1 MGLRFNPPQRDR
13 TDHTFRGDTRDIS
26 VQMGKMMSCLKIAV
40 IALCV
45 FIGSVAAAPVGI
57 IDELNGSTGWWI
69 EQRDPSYGKVE
80 FSNGT
85 IVIFRNATATIN
97 DVAIHKTYRFPFR
110 DNTWIHVLVRQ
121 PQGARL
127 GADMYTDIYLNETKI
142 AEFNVNG
149 EEHWFNQNGQCTAKV
164 LDDSFHIGL
173 AADNRNYLENVSNS
187 LTWTNDVP
195 VSYPPRVQIAYW
207 QWTLYSVQYHVAQ
220 DGVARWRFLVDG
232 NEIVYRD
239 IGYRAPE
246 GQFQNVATVRPI
258 DGGNDVSFRLA
269 VLGDGDLYKKGNG
282 YAGAEQRQCFSD
294 LSPFWVDANHTAHPD
309 TARIE
314 WDLLMIGNAHH
325 GDYDLH
331 TIKSLIYAGK
341 VSTSTAIL
349 TDMISWQDAQFNC
362 PYVSHDEIR
371 RVHRRKPRKPEA
383 LDFCLERVKNDIYAG
398 SIGTADAVLTDLIS
412 WQNAQF
418 NCPYMSED
426 EKNKVKISSKGSQ
439 EFCTQ

>member
-1 MGLRFNPPQRDR
+1 MQIL
-13 TDHTFRGDTRDIS
+13 
-26 VQMGKMMSCLKIAV
+26 KMMCSLKVGVMAV
-40 IALCV
+40 GLCV
-45 FIGSVAAAPVGI
+45 GSVAAAPVGI

-69 EQRDPSYGKVE
+69 EPRDPSYGKVE
-80 FSNGT
+80 FDNGT
-85 IVIFRNATATIN
+85 IVIFRNPTATMN

-110 DNTWIHVLVRQ
+110 GNTWIHVLIRQ
-121 PQGARL
+121 PHGARL

-149 EEHWFNQNGQCTAKV
+149 EEDWTRDKNGQCTAKSCNPK
-164 LDDSFHIGL
+164 DCKKTFHIGL
-173 AADNRNYLENVSNS
+173 AADNRDYLENMYNEF
-187 LTWTNDVP
+187 TWTNDIP
-195 VSYPPRVQIAYW
+195 VDYPPGVEIPYSKP
-207 QWTLYSVQYHVAQ
+207 TLYSVKYHVPE
-220 DGVARWRFLVDG
+220 DDVPRWQFFVDG
-232 NEIVYRD
+232 HEIVYRD
-239 IGYRAPE
+239 IGNFAPE
-246 GQFQNVATVRPI
+246 GQFQNVATVRPRE
-258 DGGNDVSFRLA
+258 GSNDVTFRLA
-269 VLGDGDLYKKGNG
+269 VLGDGDLYKKEKG
-282 YAGAEQRQCFSD
+282 YAGAEQRQCFAD
-294 LSPFWVDANHTAHPD
+294 ISPFWVDACQTTHPD

-331 TIKSLIYAGK
+331 TIKALIYAGK

-371 RVHRRKPRKPEA
+371 RVHRRKPKKQEA
-383 LDFCLERVKNDIYAG
+383 LDFCLDRVKNDIYAG

-426 EKNKVKISSKGSQ
+426 EKNRVRASSKESSK
-439 EFCTQ
+439 FCTQ